1 MANTAK
7 TKSEKATLAAR
18 RTGCYI
24 ALVLISFLCL
34 FFFYVLIVNST
45 RTHFEIQKGF
55 SLLPGK
61 SLMTNLKNV
70 LNDANIPV
78 LTGVRNSLIVSACSA
93 ALSVYFS
100 ALTAYGIYAYNFRF
114 KKAAFA
120 IILLIMTMPTQVSA
134 LGFLQLIT
142 KMGLKNSFLPLII
155 PSIAA
160 PAVFFFM
167 KQYLDASLPMEIVEA
182 ARIDGAGEFYTFNKI
197 VLPHHEAGAGRSS
210 HLRLRVQ
217 LEQLLHPRSGSGL
230 RRQKDPAHPD
240 RTAAQRG
247 LPEVRYGQS
256 LHDGRHRHPARHHR
270 LPAALE
276 VHRPRRGAGWRERL
290 KFRPRP
296 VAETGRNFWRSGLQD
311 ARPAQ
316 GPKRMQ
322 GTARGRCFRFPTGKP
337 NEHFLRNHPFSFHIS
352 SKQPGWP
359 PGCLLFLIYKP
370 EPLYYNEVKNHRR
383 NPNLVHLI
391 EVVYRFLWGDWFVLP
406 IAGGVGISLM
416 VVLLLTAGVFFTLR
430 TRLLPVRLFRD
441 MISAVCEKNQNRE
454 SLSSFQTLVVST
466 ATRVGMGNLVG
477 VVAAVSAGGAGA
489 VFWMWVTALLGPPP
503 PL

>member
-7 TKSEKATLAAR
+7 TKSEKATLAVR

-70 LNDANIPV
+70 LSDANIP
-78 LTGVRNSLIVSACSA
+78 
-93 ALSVYFS
+93 

-197 VLPHHEAGAGRSS
+197 VLPIMKPALAVQAIFAFVSSWNNYFIPALVLDSADKKTLPILIAQLRSA
-210 HLRLRVQ
+210 
-217 LEQLLHPRSGSGL
+217 
-230 RRQKDPAHPD
+230 DF
-240 RTAAQRG
+240 
-247 LPEVRYGQS
+247 
-256 LHDGRHRHPARHHR
+256 
-270 LPAALE
+270 
-276 VHRPRRGAGWRERL
+276 L
-290 KFRPRP
+290 KFDMGKVYMMVAIAILP
-296 VAETGRNFWRSGLQD
+296 VIIVYLLLSKFIV
-311 ARPAQ
+311 
-316 GPKRMQ
+316 
-322 GTARGRCFRFPTGKP
+322 RGVA
-337 NEHFLRNHPFSFHIS
+337 L
-352 SKQPGWP
+352 
-359 PGCLLFLIYKP
+359 
-370 EPLYYNEVKNHRR
+370 
-383 NPNLVHLI
+383 
-391 EVVYRFLWGDWFVLP
+391 
-406 IAGGVGISLM
+406 GGVKG
-416 VVLLLTAGVFFTLR
+416 
-430 TRLLPVRLFRD
+430 
-441 MISAVCEKNQNRE
+441 
-454 SLSSFQTLVVST
+454 
-466 ATRVGMGNLVG
+466 
-477 VVAAVSAGGAGA
+477 
-489 VFWMWVTALLGPPP
+489 
-503 PL
+503 

>member
-1 MANTAK
+1 MAHTAS

-34 FFFYVLIVNST
+34 FFFYVLVINST

-197 VLPHHEAGAGRSS
+197 VLPIMKPALAVQAIFAFVSSWNNYFIPALVLDTADKKTLPILIAQLPRWYCTAACKRSMPVWPAVTDSGASSMTKAVQLQMTIVSTRTPSAWTSPILTGSSQSAAAAAQGAEPLPASLENRPRLMPFIRTAPKPPAATCRRPKASEKMLPSTAGRWVI
-210 HLRLRVQ
+210 L
-217 LEQLLHPRSGSGL
+217 
-230 RRQKDPAHPD
+230 
-240 RTAAQRG
+240 
-247 LPEVRYGQS
+247 
-256 LHDGRHRHPARHHR
+256 
-270 LPAALE
+270 
-276 VHRPRRGAGWRERL
+276 
-290 KFRPRP
+290 
-296 VAETGRNFWRSGLQD
+296 VAMT
-311 ARPAQ
+311 
-316 GPKRMQ
+316 
-322 GTARGRCFRFPTGKP
+322 
-337 NEHFLRNHPFSFHIS
+337 
-352 SKQPGWP
+352 
-359 PGCLLFLIYKP
+359 
-370 EPLYYNEVKNHRR
+370 
-383 NPNLVHLI
+383 
-391 EVVYRFLWGDWFVLP
+391 
-406 IAGGVGISLM
+406 
-416 VVLLLTAGVFFTLR
+416 
-430 TRLLPVRLFRD
+430 
-441 MISAVCEKNQNRE
+441 
-454 SLSSFQTLVVST
+454 
-466 ATRVGMGNLVG
+466 
-477 VVAAVSAGGAGA
+477 
-489 VFWMWVTALLGPPP
+489 
-503 PL
+503 